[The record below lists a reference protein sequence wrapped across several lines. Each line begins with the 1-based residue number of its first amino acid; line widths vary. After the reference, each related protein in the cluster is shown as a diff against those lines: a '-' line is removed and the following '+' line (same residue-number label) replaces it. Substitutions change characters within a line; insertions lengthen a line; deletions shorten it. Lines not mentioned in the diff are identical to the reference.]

1 MNPVVKTSIVKALI
15 ERLQDQPSHTG
26 SLIITV
32 FGDAIMPRGGQVAMA
47 TILELM
53 EALGIQAGVVRTA
66 ISRLAANGWIASS
79 RQGRMSFYCIGPA
92 RQGEFIRAARHV
104 FGPARRPHAIRLSL
118 AMPGMPS
125 ETGENREDA
134 RLRLARLGFVPWQG
148 MMIAPERPLPNSLA
162 ASLPLLTA
170 NASAATMRVIAAQA
184 WRLDELAVEYAAFLH
199 AFAPLSTSLDEAAL
213 DEPGG
218 LSEIEAILARLLL
231 VHEFRRIVLRDPRL
245 PDVFLPEAWPGAA
258 ARRLAA
264 TMYPALL
271 PASELWLD
279 HHGRTESG
287 PLPRADIVLFQRFNN

>member
-1 MNPVVKTSIVKALI
+1 MNPVVKTLI
-15 ERLQDQPSHTG
+15 GRLQAQPSHTG
-26 SLIITV
+26 ALIITV

-47 TILELM
+47 TILKLL

-104 FGPARRPHAIRLSL
+104 FGPARRPHVTGLSL
-118 AMPGMPS
+118 AVLES
-125 ETGENREDA
+125 GENREDA
-134 RLRLARLGFVPWQG
+134 RARLGRLGFVAWQG

-162 ASLPLLTA
+162 ASVPLLNA
-170 NASAATMRVIAAQA
+170 NASAATMRMIAAQA
-184 WRLDELAVEYAAFLH
+184 WRLDELAAEYAAFLH
-199 AFAPLSTSLDEAAL
+199 GFGPLSASLDEA
-213 DEPGG
+213 GG

-245 PDVFLPEAWPGAA
+245 PDAFLPAGWPGAA
-258 ARRLAA
+258 ARRLSGAL
-264 TMYPALL
+264 YPALL

-287 PLPRADIVLFQRFNN
+287 TLPCADNTLFQRFKN